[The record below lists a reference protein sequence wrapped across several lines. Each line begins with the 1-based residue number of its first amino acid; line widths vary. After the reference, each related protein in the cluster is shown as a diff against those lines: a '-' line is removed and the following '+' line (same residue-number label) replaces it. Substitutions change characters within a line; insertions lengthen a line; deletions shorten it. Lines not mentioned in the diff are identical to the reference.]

1 MPSVGLGALLE
12 GLRVSITEAQENK
25 DKGIA
30 GKSGTV
36 VGVAVPVNGP
46 DAGEVYVQVQPDG
59 DNAFYSVL
67 PKHLTKEYKRP

>member
-12 GLRVSITEAQENK
+12 GLRVTMTDAQENK

-30 GKSGTV
+30 SKSGTV

-59 DNAFYSVL
+59 DDTFYSVL
-67 PKHLTKEYKRP
+67 PKNLTKD

>member
-12 GLRVSITEAQENK
+12 GLRVSITDSQENK
-25 DKGIA
+25 EKGIA

-36 VGVAVPVNGP
+36 IGAATPINGP
-46 DAGEVYVQVQPDG
+46 DANEVYIQVQPDG

-67 PKHLTKEYKRP
+67 PKHLTKE

>member
-12 GLRVSITEAQENK
+12 GLRVSMTDVQENK

-36 VGVAVPVNGP
+36 IGTATPINGP

-59 DNAFYSVL
+59 ENTFYSVL
-67 PKHLTKEYKRP
+67 PKHLTKE